1 MNTQK
6 SLARLGPE
14 LRFAHICSW
23 GYHRDLMP
31 EVSGIRWSSLDDF
44 PDDYQAFDWEKGP
57 DA

>member
-6 SLARLGPE
+6 SLARLGLE
-14 LRFAHICSW
+14 LRFVHVYNW

-31 EVSGIRWSSLDDF
+31 EVSGLRWSSLDEDF
-44 PDDYQAFDWEKGP
+44 PDYQAFDWKKGS